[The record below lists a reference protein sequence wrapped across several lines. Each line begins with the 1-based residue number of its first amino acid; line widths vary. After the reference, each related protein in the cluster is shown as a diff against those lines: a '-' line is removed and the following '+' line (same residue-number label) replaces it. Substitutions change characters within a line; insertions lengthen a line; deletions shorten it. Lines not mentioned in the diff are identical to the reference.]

1 MDKLYLMSVAAYLK
15 SDFSNEGKEKGNG
28 FKGMSELHS

>member
-15 SDFSNEGKEKGNG
+15 SDFSSEGKGNS